1 MARDLRHDLKM
12 TRPFASLAQEAHLN
26 IARAAAELEH
36 TFEDAFK
43 AHGVTNTQFNVLRI
57 LRGAG
62 SEGLC
67 RAEIGER
74 MLRRVPDV
82 TRLLDRL
89 EQAKL
94 ITRERV
100 GDDRRFVTPR
110 ITARGLALLDR
121 LDGDVNAL
129 HEKLAQH
136 MTSAQLKTLVQLLSE
151 LREPL

>member
-1 MARDLRHDLKM
+1 M

-36 TFEDAFK
+36 TFEGAFK
-43 AHGVTNTQFNVLRI
+43 AYGITNTQFNVLHI

-62 SEGLC
+62 RDGLC
-67 RAEIGER
+67 RTEIGER
-74 MLRRVPDV
+74 MIRRVPDV

-89 EQAKL
+89 EQTAL

-100 GDDRRFVTPR
+100 GDDRRFVVAR
-110 ITARGLALLDR
+110 ITAKGMALLER
-121 LDGDVNAL
+121 LDGEVYAM
-129 HEKLAQH
+129 HEHLAKH
-136 MTSAQLKTLVQLLSE
+136 MTTAQLKTLVQLMNE